1 MYFKK
6 RPDLQLGGEDI
17 GMGNDR
23 NWCHPPLQQAH
34 QSPGVIVVAVAEA
47 DQVDLIWIYMQ
58 SIGIMKHNRR
68 GGPSVPEQLHV
79 LRSQIHIQQDG
90 QAVLGL
96 QIIVFKGCGVFNHNG
111 QNEVL
116 EHGLHPHRL
125 FKLAPLKMA
134 RLVFYSLLFKVGDI
148 RAKVLS

>member
-47 DQVDLIWIYMQ
+47 DQVDLLWIYMQ
-58 SIGIMKHNRR
+58 SIGIMEHHVR
-68 GGPSVPEQLHV
+68 GGPGVPEQQHV
-79 LRSQIHIQQDG
+79 FGS
-90 QAVLGL
+90 
-96 QIIVFKGCGVFNHNG
+96 
-111 QNEVL
+111 
-116 EHGLHPHRL
+116 
-125 FKLAPLKMA
+125 
-134 RLVFYSLLFKVGDI
+134 
-148 RAKVLS
+148 